1 MQAAGGHSLP
11 VGALLCVNHGAQTQ
25 RHPGGRARM
34 VAPPSAIQQTPR
46 RQEGAPGRKPPHSGH
61 RRKPSSPKGDLRRA
75 NPPLAASANR
85 GSEAGRTR
93 KPPETSAS
101 RDAPNNNSGKVSF
114 DKASRSARR
123 NRFGSGTKLIGCP
136 KSLPPACSAGHIA
149 VKGLGR
155 DRGQTKPCPL
165 FTFIAGNTL
174 YIGGHCGTLYAFA
187 VGEQIGR
194 AHV

>member
-1 MQAAGGHSLP
+1 MQAAGGQSLP

-93 KPPETSAS
+93 KPPETSATPN
-101 RDAPNNNSGKVSF
+101 APNNNSGKVGF
-114 DKASRSARR
+114 DKTSRSARR

-149 VKGLGR
+149 V
-155 DRGQTKPCPL
+155 DRKSTRLNSSHRC
-165 FTFIAGNTL
+165 IS
-174 YIGGHCGTLYAFA
+174 YAVFC
-187 VGEQIGR
+187 
-194 AHV
+194 